1 VFRPLGSASL
11 AAMPG
16 RQYAGGSN
24 DAHLVDVLEKTL
36 GNGDTL
42 LVPGFP
48 LKHPDHLRLTELVLE
63 AVCFTRRIGLYMEQR
78 YALWEDGVGLP
89 EQLRDLTPGTVKR
102 RGTRVGYRELF
113 LKILACRAYTSQLAL
128 IPHRVVSPMPRYE
141 MVSGDVV
148 ALLEP
153 R

>member
-1 VFRPLGSASL
+1 
-11 AAMPG
+11 M
-16 RQYAGGSN
+16 
-24 DAHLVDVLEKTL
+24 DVLEKTL
-36 GNGDTL
+36 GNADIL

-48 LKHPDHLRLTELVLE
+48 LKQPDHLRLAELVLE
-63 AVCFTRRIGLYMEQR
+63 AACFSRRIGLCVEQP
-78 YALWEDGVGLP
+78 YGLGEDGVGLP

-102 RGTRVGYRELF
+102 RGTRVCYRELL
-113 LKILACRAYTSQLAL
+113 LKILASRAYTSQLAV
-128 IPHRVVSPMPRYE
+128 IPHRVVWPMSRYE

>member
-1 VFRPLGSASL
+1 
-11 AAMPG
+11 M
-16 RQYAGGSN
+16 
-24 DAHLVDVLEKTL
+24 DVLEKTL
-36 GNGDTL
+36 GNADIL

-48 LKHPDHLRLTELVLE
+48 LKQPDHLRLAELVLE
-63 AVCFTRRIGLYMEQR
+63 AACFSRRIGLCVEQP
-78 YALWEDGVGLP
+78 YGLGEDGVGLP

-102 RGTRVGYRELF
+102 RGTRVCYRELF
-113 LKILACRAYTSQLAL
+113 LKILASRAYTSQLAV
-128 IPHRVVSPMPRYE
+128 IPHRVVWPMSRYE